1 MGDISCEG
9 DDISYT
15 SDNVEIKKSKIK
27 RKRKSVSDDV
37 ANDLLLFLKESSS
50 RTMSLLELE
59 SKREE
64 KRLEYEKE
72 SDIRKD
78 RLLEMLIQKF

>member
-1 MGDISCEG
+1 
-9 DDISYT
+9 
-15 SDNVEIKKSKIK
+15 
-27 RKRKSVSDDV
+27 
-37 ANDLLLFLKESSS
+37 
-50 RTMSLLELE
+50 MSLLELE